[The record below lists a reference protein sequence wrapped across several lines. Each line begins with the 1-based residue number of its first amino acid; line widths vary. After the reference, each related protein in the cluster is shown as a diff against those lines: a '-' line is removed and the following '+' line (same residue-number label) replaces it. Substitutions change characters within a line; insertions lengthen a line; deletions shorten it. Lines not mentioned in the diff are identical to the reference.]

1 MKKLLICACLFLP
14 FAAALAQDSFRGA
27 YFMDT
32 YLYGHTMNPAL
43 TANRSYASVGLGDI
57 NIQAQSNLSASAFI
71 YPTSGGAV
79 TFLSDAVS
87 SKDFL
92 SKIHRHNTEQV
103 DMRIDLLNFGFWTAS
118 RQFHTFS
125 LNLRVAEGS
134 SLPYDVFRF
143 LKDGSSDGN
152 YYDLSGAGLRVRGY
166 AEAAYGIS
174 FPVTDAFR
182 IGGKVKALVG
192 LVYGDARFDR
202 FDVTLSGEKWSVAS
216 DGCLLSSNLP
226 VTQSNQA
233 VRPQDIR
240 DLDDF
245 DPTELRPS
253 GFGAGID
260 LGATWD
266 VLPWLQLSASVTDL
280 GFLRWKMDKSLAQGS
295 WEYTGFENISFEGD
309 NNFEQQMDA
318 KMEQLQKLT
327 EFRRSGSM
335 STTNMLP
342 ATFYLGAKAKPVDWF
357 SAGLLGTMRMEGAY
371 SWQELR
377 GAVNLEPCHWFGWG
391 GSIAYGTFGPKF
403 SSLFN
408 LRLGPFAL
416 TLGGEITSPY
426 FVSSEPRAKHSLR
439 DYFEG
444 NVYAIPRDNLNA
456 NLMIGLNIVFGK
468 TPARRAAAAQTLN
481 EVLE

>member
-1 MKKLLICACLFLP
+1 
-14 FAAALAQDSFRGA
+14 
-27 YFMDT
+27 MDT

-216 DGCLLSSNLP
+216 DGRLLSSNLP

-233 VRPQDIR
+233 VRPQDIL

-245 DPTELRPS
+245 DPAS
-253 GFGAGID
+253 
-260 LGATWD
+260 TW
-266 VLPWLQLSASVTDL
+266 VPPGTSSPGSSCQHRSRTSV
-280 GFLRWKMDKSLAQGS
+280 S
-295 WEYTGFENISFEGD
+295 
-309 NNFEQQMDA
+309 
-318 KMEQLQKLT
+318 
-327 EFRRSGSM
+327 
-335 STTNMLP
+335 
-342 ATFYLGAKAKPVDWF
+342 
-357 SAGLLGTMRMEGAY
+357 SAGR
-371 SWQELR
+371 W
-377 GAVNLEPCHWFGWG
+377 
-391 GSIAYGTFGPKF
+391 
-403 SSLFN
+403 
-408 LRLGPFAL
+408 
-416 TLGGEITSPY
+416 TSPWRRDPGSTPDSRTSLSKGTTT
-426 FVSSEPRAKHSLR
+426 SSSRW
-439 DYFEG
+439 
-444 NVYAIPRDNLNA
+444 
-456 NLMIGLNIVFGK
+456 
-468 TPARRAAAAQTLN
+468 TPKWNSSRS
-481 EVLE
+481 